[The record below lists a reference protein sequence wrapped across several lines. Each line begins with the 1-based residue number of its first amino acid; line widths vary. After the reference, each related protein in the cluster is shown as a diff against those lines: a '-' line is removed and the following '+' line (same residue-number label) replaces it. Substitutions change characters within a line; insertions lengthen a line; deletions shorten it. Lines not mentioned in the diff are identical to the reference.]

1 MVRLGAKYTVAGYL
15 DEVVKRSFLTTTEK
29 GPANFRA
36 FVAKLRSDWGI
47 DDFVALFE
55 NFLVPFGWNYTI
67 DHEKSA
73 LGKRAQ
79 IKIFLPSA
87 LQIFHFGEADGPVW
101 SEKALT
107 AHCWSIKVRKG
118 KAKLDVIPTS
128 LYISEH
134 ALRRI
139 YERSGGCSYD
149 EFPQLAATVFQE
161 VLDKT
166 DTLVRECIFVQG
178 ENKKLATAV
187 PTSGGLVV
195 VNWDL
200 LLVNGKDPNLGILIK
215 LNGKHFSR
223 GSASYVPSEVWGLPP
238 CDLSPNVNYYPSSF
252 VRTYYSD
259 EDLSEARSRSCIF
272 IDILLNNVEPSS
284 IMPSNILAAAKNPA
298 GRRVLPDLRNLP
310 PQATAGLR
318 ADIIESLHWL
328 HAEDSGLLYLAPYEK
343 SDQQNQ
349 KFLQEINIAKFAV

>member
-15 DEVVKRSFLTTTEK
+15 DEVAKRSFLTATED
-29 GPANFRA
+29 GAANFRA
-36 FVAKLRSDWGI
+36 FVTKLRSDWGI

-55 NFLVPFGWNYTI
+55 DFLVPFGWNYTI

-73 LGKRAQ
+73 LGKRAS
-79 IKIFLPSA
+79 INVFLPSSVRI
-87 LQIFHFGEADGPVW
+87 LHSGEADAPVW
-101 SEKALT
+101 TEKALT

-139 YERSGGCSYD
+139 YERSGGCTYD
-149 EFPQLAATVFQE
+149 EFPQLAATFFQE

-166 DTLVRECIFVQG
+166 DTLVRECIFVPG

-200 LLVNGKDPNLGILIK
+200 LHVNGNYTNLGILIK

-223 GSASYVPSEVWGLPP
+223 GAPSYVPSDVWGLRPY
-238 CDLSPNVNYYPSSF
+238 DLVPNVNYFPSSF

-259 EDLSEARSRSCIF
+259 EDLSEDRSRSCIF

-284 IMPSNILAAAKNPA
+284 MTPSNIMAAAKNPA
-298 GRRVLPDLRNLP
+298 GRRVLPDIRSLP

-318 ADIIESLHWL
+318 ADIIDSLHWL
-328 HAEDSGLLYLAPYEK
+328 HAEDSGWLYLARYEK

-349 KFLQEINIAKFAV
+349 KFIQEMNVAKFSD